1 MIAGHLQIKN
11 DYYYM
16 VLSYT
21 DSDGKRK
28 QPWIPTGL
36 PMKGNKKTSRENA
49 DRNTAD
55 LCAAGQQR

>member
-21 DSDGKRK
+21 DSDVDPDR
-28 QPWIPTGL
+28 
-36 PMKGNKKTSRENA
+36 TSREGKQKASGENA

-55 LCAAGQQR
+55 LCAAGQRR